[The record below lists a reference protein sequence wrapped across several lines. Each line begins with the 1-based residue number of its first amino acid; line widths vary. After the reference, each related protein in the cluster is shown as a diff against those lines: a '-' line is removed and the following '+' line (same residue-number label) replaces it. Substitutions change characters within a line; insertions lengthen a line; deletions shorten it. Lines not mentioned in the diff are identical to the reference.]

1 MSIFPCKNP
10 FQPRRAPARKATT
23 ISPLQLDA
31 AERAREFGLDYGSA
45 LVRLEDDNTLEF
57 DLLIGDWISG
67 IYLVIFS
74 FSFKIYLNLN
84 RKNST
89 KFE

>member
-57 DLLIGDWISG
+57 DLLIGNWISG
-67 IYLVIFS
+67 IYIYLVIYF
-74 FSFKIYLNLN
+74 FF
-84 RKNST
+84 
-89 KFE
+89 

>member
-57 DLLIGDWISG
+57 DLLIGNWISG
-67 IYLVIFS
+67 IYIYLVIYF
-74 FSFKIYLNLN
+74 FL
-84 RKNST
+84 
-89 KFE
+89 